1 MAIKNFIKENF
12 VLFLGLAL
20 PIVLVVLFLLSSSL
34 PRHFAT
40 PPAYKLILA
49 DYDTHYHREENGYT
63 VKLLVDKDGKL
74 QMRLTPVKD
83 GYGSQSPHLLVYD
96 GQRDS
101 VQKVDISLPDAGAY
115 TGPVT
120 LPVKEAENYTIDT
133 TNKAPDG
140 YAFLHSRGGGGGIVT
155 GVFGGGYRHQ
165 RMYIKKGMASFKL
178 PEIDGYYGY
187 YGDDTFIGWV
197 VEEK

>member
-12 VLFLGLAL
+12 VLCLGLAL
-20 PIVLVVLFLLSSSL
+20 PIVLVVLFLLSSTL

-49 DYDTHYHREENGYT
+49 DYNYSYHRGDDGYNVKLMVENGT
-63 VKLLVDKDGKL
+63 LK
-74 QMRLTPVKD
+74 MRLAPARD
-83 GYGSQSPHLLVYD
+83 GHGSQSPHLLIYD
-96 GQRDS
+96 GKRDS
-101 VQKVDISLPDAGAY
+101 IQKIDIALPDAGVY
-115 TGPVT
+115 TKPVI
-120 LPVKEAENYTIDT
+120 LPVQEAADFKIDT

-165 RMYIKKGMASFKL
+165 RMYVKKGMASFKL
-178 PEIDGYYGY
+178 PQIDGYYGY

-197 VEEK
+197 VDEK

>member
-12 VLFLGLAL
+12 VLCLGLAL
-20 PIVLVVLFLLSSSL
+20 PIVLVILFLLSSSL

-49 DYDTHYHREENGYT
+49 DYNYSYHRGDDGYS
-63 VKLLVDKDGKL
+63 VKLLVENGTLK
-74 QMRLTPVKD
+74 MRLTPVKD
-83 GYGSQSPHLLVYD
+83 GYGRENPHLLIYD

-101 VQKVDISLPDAGAY
+101 IQKIDIALPDAGVH
-115 TGPVT
+115 TKPVT
-120 LPVKEAENYTIDT
+120 LPVQEAADFKIDT

-165 RMYIKKGMASFKL
+165 RMYVKKGMASFKL
-178 PEIDGYYGY
+178 PQIDGYYGY
-187 YGDDTFIGWV
+187 YGDDTFIGWIV
-197 VEEK
+197 NGK

>member
-12 VLFLGLAL
+12 VLCLGLAL
-20 PIVLVVLFLLSSSL
+20 PVVLVVLFLLSSTL

-49 DYDTHYHREENGYT
+49 DYDYRYSPNDNGYT
-63 VKLLVDKDGKL
+63 VKLQVENGTLK
-74 QMRLTPVKD
+74 MRLTPTRD
-83 GYGSQSPHLLVYD
+83 GYGSQNPHLLIYD
-96 GQRDS
+96 GARDS
-101 VQKVDISLPDAGAY
+101 VQKVDITIPDPGAY
-115 TGPVT
+115 TQSVT
-120 LPVKEAENYTIDT
+120 LPVQEAAQFKIDT

-165 RMYIKKGMASFKL
+165 RMYVKKGMASFKL

-187 YGDDTFIGWV
+187 YGDDTFIGWIV
-197 VEEK
+197 NEK

>member
-12 VLFLGLAL
+12 VLCLGLAL
-20 PIVLVVLFLLSSSL
+20 PIVLVILFLLSSSL

-40 PPAYKLILA
+40 PPEYKLILA
-49 DYDTHYHREENGYT
+49 DYNYSYHRGDDGYS
-63 VKLLVDKDGKL
+63 VKLLVENGTLK
-74 QMRLTPVKD
+74 MRLTPSKD
-83 GYGSQSPHLLVYD
+83 GYGRENPHLLIYD
-96 GQRDS
+96 GARDS
-101 VQKVDISLPDAGAY
+101 IQKIDIALPDAGVH
-115 TGPVT
+115 TKPVT
-120 LPVKEAENYTIDT
+120 LPVKEAASFKIDT

-165 RMYIKKGMASFKL
+165 RMYVKKGMASFKL
-178 PEIDGYYGY
+178 PQIDGYYGY

-197 VEEK
+197 VGEK

>member
-1 MAIKNFIKENF
+1 MTIKNFIKENF
-12 VLFLGLAL
+12 VLCLGLAL
-20 PIVLVVLFLLSSSL
+20 PLLLVVLFMLSSTL
-34 PRHFAT
+34 PRLFAT

-49 DYDTHYHREENGYT
+49 DYQTRHHNGDNGYT
-63 VKLLVDKDGKL
+63 VKLLVNRDGKL

-83 GYGSQSPHLLVYD
+83 GYGSQSPHLLIFD
-96 GQRDS
+96 GGRDS
-101 VQKVDISLPDAGAY
+101 VQKVDIVLPDAGAY

-120 LPVKEAENYTIDT
+120 LPVKEAENYKIDT

-140 YAFLHSRGGGGGIVT
+140 YAFLRGRGGYGGVVGI
-155 GVFGGGYRHQ
+155 FGGGYRHH
-165 RMYIKKGMASFKL
+165 RMYVKKGMASFML